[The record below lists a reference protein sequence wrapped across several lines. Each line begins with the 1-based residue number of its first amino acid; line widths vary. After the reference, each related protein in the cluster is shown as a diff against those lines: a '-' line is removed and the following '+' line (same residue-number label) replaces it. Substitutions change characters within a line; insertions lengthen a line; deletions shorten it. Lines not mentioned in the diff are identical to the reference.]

1 MISQHTTRLKV
12 TFLLGWRQRDPI
24 QGLEHDH
31 GQTDSRARAQR
42 LSAAHHKVTWSILI
56 GFKYS
61 TARVKQRL
69 PVCKG
74 KGHCKQTCQCS
85 ENSYFW
91 RVKDHKCQA
100 PCWVFLISTYIPQ
113 HVTLSCVLCVE
124 IKTTFFHCSH
134 ISYAIIKADPIDRQ
148 HF

>member
-1 MISQHTTRLKV
+1 MESGSFMTAAKGIIFFMGKHNL
-12 TFLLGWRQRDPI
+12 I

-61 TARVKQRL
+61 TAIIKQCL

-74 KGHCKQTCQCS
+74 KGHCKRNVS
-85 ENSYFW
+85 
-91 RVKDHKCQA
+91 
-100 PCWVFLISTYIPQ
+100 
-113 HVTLSCVLCVE
+113 VLR
-124 IKTTFFHCSH
+124 K
-134 ISYAIIKADPIDRQ
+134 
-148 HF
+148 